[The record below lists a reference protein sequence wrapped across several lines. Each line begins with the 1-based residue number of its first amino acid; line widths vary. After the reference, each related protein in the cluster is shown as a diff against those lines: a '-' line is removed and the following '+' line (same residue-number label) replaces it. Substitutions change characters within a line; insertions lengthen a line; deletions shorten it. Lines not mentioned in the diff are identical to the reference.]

1 MTITAEPMTLDTPVA
16 ASPAHRNRPFR
27 LTRHSAALAKRALI
41 KTMRTPEALI
51 DVTIQPVIF
60 LLLFVYVF
68 GGAISGSQHDYLQY
82 LLPGILGQ
90 TIAMGAVAIGTN
102 LNSDIEKGVFDR
114 FKSLPIGRIA
124 PLVGSVLADV
134 VRYALVTVMTIGFGY
149 VLGFRIHTDPAAMVA
164 GCLVAIAFALALSW
178 VSVYIGMLVRT
189 SGSAQGIMILIVLP
203 LSFGSN
209 VFVQANTLPGW
220 MQAFVKVNPITH
232 LVDTM
237 RGLFLGGPVTSH
249 LLWTVGWMIALVVVF
264 APLALRAYNRKV

>member
-1 MTITAEPMTLDTPVA
+1 MTITADPPVA
-16 ASPAHRNRPFR
+16 ASPTHRNRPFR
-27 LTRHSAALAKRALI
+27 LIRHSAALAKRALI
-41 KTMRTPEALI
+41 KTTRTPEALI

-134 VRYALVTVMTIGFGY
+134 VRYALVTIMTIGFGY
-149 VLGFRIHTDPAAMVA
+149 VLGFRIHTDPVAMIA

-178 VSVYIGMLVRT
+178 LSVYIGMLVRT
-189 SGSAQGIMILIVLP
+189 AGSAQGIMILIVLP
-203 LSFGSN
+203 LSFCSN
-209 VFVQANTLPGW
+209 VFVPANTLPGW
-220 MQAFVKVNPITH
+220 MQAFVRVNPITH

-237 RGLFLGGPVTSH
+237 RGLFLGGPVASH
-249 LLWTVGWMIALVVVF
+249 LLWTAGWMVALVAVF